1 MSYTKEELLSNL
13 DKGLQG
19 KLLPPDKKDCSLLY
33 TMKMLNYTGITI
45 DSKELY
51 SEVIANNLIKHGFI
65 AKEIP
70 DIKMITR
77 EKSYYTKNHEKF
89 SVAKDSNRVEENF
102 VKSLFFYNP
111 FKNEIGTPIDY
122 QIPLKNISKDKAGKI
137 DLITYNEKSNELFLV
152 EVKND
157 DSKETAL
164 RACLEIQTYYQ
175 VVNKEKLVKDFI
187 EAGKIK
193 DANPTIKKAV
203 LFFKGT
209 NPANECENSEKYP
222 NLQKTIKNF
231 KIEVFVIDGSKV
243 C

>member
-1 MSYTKEELLSNL
+1 MSYTKKELLSNL
-13 DKGLQG
+13 DKGLQN
-19 KLLPPDKKDCSLLY
+19 KLLPPDEKDSSLLY
-33 TMKMLNYTGITI
+33 TMKMLNYTGATT
-45 DSKELY
+45 DTKELY
-51 SEVIANNLIKHGFI
+51 TEVIAENLIKHGFI

-77 EKSYYTKNHEKF
+77 EKPYYTKNHENF
-89 SVAKDSNRVEENF
+89 TVAKDSNRVEENF

-137 DLITYNEKSNELFLV
+137 DLITYNDKSNELFLI
-152 EVKND
+152 EVKDD

-175 VVNKEKLVKDFI
+175 VVNKEKLVKDFV
-187 EAGKIK
+187 EAGKLEK
-193 DANPTIKKAV
+193 TNPTIKKAV

-209 NPANECENSEKYP
+209 NPANECVNTEKYP
-222 NLQKTIKNF
+222 NLQKTIKKF
-231 KIEVFVIDGSKV
+231 DIEVFIVSGSKV